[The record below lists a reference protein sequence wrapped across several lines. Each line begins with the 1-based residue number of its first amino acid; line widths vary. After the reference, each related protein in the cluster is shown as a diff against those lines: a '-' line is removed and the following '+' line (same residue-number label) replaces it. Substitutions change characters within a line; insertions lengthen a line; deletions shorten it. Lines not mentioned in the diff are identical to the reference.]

1 MIAEPIPGR
10 RATGVSWSGETAH
23 LEWSDTEQSSPLRLG
38 TDLFFTFGTDR
49 RCIGFWRSGRR
60 LKCTTDTI
68 LAPDGSAQCPDC
80 HAMERTN
87 SIATDT
93 RLDDPR
99 PFSVYL
105 AHHGSVIKVG
115 ITAAERGEARLLEQG
130 ALSSTIISTGPL
142 VGARRVEGLLRS
154 ALQVTDRVSAVRKRA
169 ARAQPGSA
177 AERSTGL
184 LALAARVAE
193 LPWPEGQQR
202 REPKVSDHIA
212 VYGLP
217 PDGLRATAAMLP
229 PEPGT
234 VVGGRLICTIAT
246 DLYFETPA
254 GLVLVDAKLLAGW
267 HLSGAKPGS
276 AFTAPLEPLKPPIPP
291 NNQDALF

>member
-1 MIAEPIPGR
+1 MRPTTTPGW
-10 RATGVSWSGETAH
+10 RATGLIWSDGVAH
-23 LEWSDTEQSSPLRLG
+23 LEWSGADRASPLRLG
-38 TDLFFTFGTDR
+38 AELSFTFGPDR
-49 RCIGFWRSGRR
+49 RCIGLWRSGRR
-60 LKCTTDTI
+60 LKCTTDTV
-68 LAPDGSAQCPDC
+68 LAPEGSAQCPDC

-115 ITAAERGEARLLEQG
+115 ITATERGQARLLEQG
-130 ALSSTIISTGPL
+130 ASASTIISTGTL
-142 VGARRVEGLLRS
+142 VGARRVEGLLNS

-177 AERSTGL
+177 ADRSTSL

-202 REPKVSDHIA
+202 REPEVCDHLA

-217 PDGLRATAAMLP
+217 PDGLRATAVMLP

-234 VVGGRLICTIAT
+234 VVGGRLTCTIAN

-254 GLVLVDAKLLAGW
+254 GVILVDAKLLAGW
-267 HLSGAKPGS
+267 TLLPAPV
-276 AFTAPLEPLKPPIPP
+276 AFTAPVEPLKHPRPATD
-291 NNQDALF
+291 QDVLF